1 MFVYRKLNVIFI
13 YMNTKTVGNFV
24 MSYLL
29 TYSIF
34 IYIYIYICTN
44 KCTKYIENIK

>member
-1 MFVYRKLNVIFI
+1 MSVYRKFNLIFI
-13 YMNTKTVGNFV
+13 YMNKKTVGNFF

-29 TYSIF
+29 TY
-34 IYIYIYICTN
+34 YIYICTN